1 MKLASIFFLSLLFIA
16 GSAYPKEGTDSA
28 LGFGF
33 GISKKEALEII
44 RSRGKR
50 ILEDTV
56 DSKRIRTVVFDST
69 VVDLPLDTLDTEV
82 KTSLEFYRDK
92 LLSSS
97 LLLKPKD
104 PMKQEE
110 LESQLSE
117 LLTARYGEPVN
128 REEVLNITAWT
139 WHVDKV
145 RVILSS
151 DPGKN
156 LLKVKY
162 IYEPL
167 NQARREE
174 ELKQR
179 QRGKP
184 SDPAREMFIEG
195 NYSAPYYL
203 KENRQ

>member
-1 MKLASIFFLSLLFIA
+1 MRLAGVVFLSLFFIT
-16 GSAYPKEGTDSA
+16 GFAYPKEDTESA
-28 LGFGF
+28 LGFSF
-33 GISKKEALEII
+33 GISKKVALEII
-44 RSRGKR
+44 KSRGKK
-50 ILEDTV
+50 IVEDTV
-56 DSKRIRTVVFDST
+56 DSKKIRTVVFDST
-69 VVDLPLDTLDTEV
+69 VVDLPLDTLDAEV
-82 KTSLEFYRDK
+82 RTSLEFYRDK

-97 LLLKPKD
+97 LLLRPRD
-104 PMKQEE
+104 PMEQQE

-117 LLTARYGEPVN
+117 FLTARYGEPAN

-139 WHVDKV
+139 WHVDEV